1 MKNPSDIKSLAWQRL
16 DEAKVL
22 YRNKKY
28 DGAFYLAG
36 YSVELML
43 KAKICENWGISNLFD
58 LDDKKVGAD
67 IAKIREVVKTHKLT
81 ILLILSGLKTKFDSD
96 KASNKNLFKANSI
109 LFERWSE
116 QVRYFPAG
124 FIKNNEVKHLIDL
137 LKDKKGLLKWIEQN

>member
-28 DGAFYLAG
+28 DGASYLAG

-96 KASNKNLFKANSI
+96 KASNKK
-109 LFERWSE
+109 
-116 QVRYFPAG
+116 YY
-124 FIKNNEVKHLIDL
+124 
-137 LKDKKGLLKWIEQN
+137 LK